1 MALRKISTLGSLWLG
16 LATVFLFSTSKASL
30 IFFSLLLSRSV
41 AALRLSVGADFL
53 LQILQ
58 AHMRHWP
65 SQCAR
70 RPGGARTCSSPLL
83 SPPVSDGTFSWPGD
97 SGLSLPLYRGDTPDM
112 SRENHGMAWVETKTG
127 GAGLSGKEVE
137 SGRTAGRFD

>member
-30 IFFSLLLSRSV
+30 IFLSLLLSRSV

-83 SPPVSDGTFSWPGD
+83 SPPGLRGPREVLGLVLTAERSKTLTCRTGSAGTVGPS
-97 SGLSLPLYRGDTPDM
+97 SCYRRI
-112 SRENHGMAWVETKTG
+112 SHA
-127 GAGLSGKEVE
+127 L
-137 SGRTAGRFD
+137 